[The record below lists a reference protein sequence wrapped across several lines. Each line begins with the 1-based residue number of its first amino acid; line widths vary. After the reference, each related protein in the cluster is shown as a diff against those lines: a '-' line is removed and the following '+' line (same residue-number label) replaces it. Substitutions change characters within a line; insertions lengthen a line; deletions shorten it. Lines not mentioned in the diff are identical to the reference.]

1 MNTDLRSRVL
11 ELIAARVSNDHLR
24 RHMLA
29 TEAIMRGLA
38 VRLNEDPDLW
48 GLAGLAHDLDA
59 EETTEDFRRHGAVAS
74 EALRAIGASDEAVH
88 AVAAHNP
95 QTGVPADTALDVAL
109 LAADQLSGLITA
121 AVLVRPEKDLAG
133 VKLSSLRKRYREGAF
148 ARGVDREAIA
158 RCSALGLELEE
169 FMAIGLASMQ
179 AAAVEIGL

>member
-1 MNTDLRSRVL
+1 MNADLRADVASLLAERV
-11 ELIAARVSNDHLR
+11 ANDHLR

-38 VRLNEDPDLW
+38 ARLDEDADLW

-59 EETTEDFRRHGAVAS
+59 EETAADFAQHGALAA
-74 EALRAIGASDEAVH
+74 EALRGLGAPEAAAH

-95 QTGVPADTALDVAL
+95 QTGVAAESKLDVAL

-121 AVLVRPEKDLAG
+121 AALVRPEKDLAG
-133 VKLSSLRKRYREGAF
+133 VKLSSLRKRYRETAF

-158 RCSALGLELEE
+158 TCSKLDLELDE
-169 FMAIGLASMQ
+169 FMAIGLAAMQ
-179 AAAVEIGL
+179 GVAGDLGL